1 MSSGSILGVYRNDTA
16 RRMNVTRAAGVPSH
30 DVSSGGT
37 DFEGLTQAPGSS
49 PGQRPTGRTPA
60 ERRHRARVI
69 SAAVLAAVVTAFALL
84 NVDDV
89 KVHWLVAT
97 GQTPLIVVIALAF
110 LLGML
115 VDRLVIRAKRKRV
128 ASRPSTRSGT
138 EP

>member
-1 MSSGSILGVYRNDTA
+1 M
-16 RRMNVTRAAGVPSH
+16 
-30 DVSSGGT
+30 SSGGT